1 MRPASPASG
10 PSHTS
15 MCRPSRSTSRWRRL
29 PVSCA
34 DSPPHFVF
42 PRWRTFQSSCY
53 NADIITGKPMDVV
66 SFAQISRI
74 LELTD
79 SLGLNREWVEI
90 PLSPERPGQVRRLPN
105 GKLEIIVD
113 ADRPFEEWLGSL
125 PMQIQSAQGT

>member
-1 MRPASPASG
+1 VAGM
-10 PSHTS
+10 
-15 MCRPSRSTSRWRRL
+15 
-29 PVSCA
+29 
-34 DSPPHFVF
+34 
-42 PRWRTFQSSCY
+42 
-53 NADIITGKPMDVV
+53 PMDVV

-90 PLSPERPGQVRRLPN
+90 PLSPERPGIVRRLPN

-125 PMQIQSAQGT
+125 PTQIQAVQGT